1 MRKIQLLAN
10 FRRANPRKRLWLG
23 GSALGLVLLVF
34 VVGNAFIPRDKAV
47 TRQMLGH
54 DFLAFYTAGSFVNQ
68 GRYRELYN
76 LESVKAFEQATAHA
90 VGLEVGESFGPWWN
104 PPFYAIVFAPLARL
118 PYPTALDL
126 WRWIALAA
134 GIIAIAVLASFVA
147 RGQPLAASQT
157 GSLSICEA
165 ASGGDW
171 RSWGLVPLLVIVSMP
186 FLQAMSHGQ
195 NTFTSLLLLV
205 TAVALWRSERAVL
218 AGIIAGLL
226 FYKPQLAAVV
236 AVAMVFDLGWR
247 AAVGFAITGSALLL
261 VMVIAMPGA
270 IADYAHLLPANVRW
284 MQVEHTYLWER
295 HVTLKAFW
303 RLLLQGRDAGEMR
316 RITSVLTVTS
326 TLAVGGGL
334 LWAVVAQW
342 RVRGYQREN
351 RGCHPRL
358 CTDEARR
365 DRLIAATI
373 AAMPLLMPFYFD
385 YDLLLLAVPVTLY
398 AVERIT
404 RPGLVRSGDVWLT
417 RAWVALY
424 LWLLVNP
431 GLAMRTHVN
440 LSVVLLSCVA
450 GMLIHRAGRDEQL
463 VVMGT
468 EPQIELAVQPAFRT
482 RAA

>member
-10 FRRANPRKRLWLG
+10 FQRGNLRKRLWLG

-76 LESVKAFEQATAHA
+76 LESVKTFEQATAHA

-104 PPFYAIVFAPLARL
+104 PPFYAIVFAPFARL
-118 PYPTALDL
+118 PYPAALDL
-126 WRWIALAA
+126 WRWVALGA
-134 GIIAIAVLASFVA
+134 GLVAIAVLASFVA
-147 RGQPLAASQT
+147 RGQPLAASRT
-157 GSLSICEA
+157 SSLSIREA

-171 RSWGLVPLLVIVSMP
+171 RSWALVPLLVVVSMP

-205 TAVALWRSERAVL
+205 AAVALWRSERAVI
-218 AGIIAGLL
+218 AGIVAGLL

-236 AVAMVFDLGWR
+236 ALAMVFDLGWH
-247 AAVGFAITGSALLL
+247 AAAGFTITGSILLL
-261 VMVIAMPGA
+261 VTMVAMPGA
-270 IADYAHLLPANVRW
+270 IGDFLHLLPANVRW

-303 RLLLQGRDAGEMR
+303 RLLLQGRDAGEMTI
-316 RITSVLTVTS
+316 ITSVLA
-326 TLAVGGGL
+326 TLSMIAVGAGL
-334 LWAVVAQW
+334 VWAVLAQW
-342 RVRGYQREN
+342 RVRGY
-351 RGCHPRL
+351 RL
-358 CTDEARR
+358 QLYTADLRR

-385 YDLLLLAVPVTLY
+385 YDLLLLAVPATLY
-398 AVERIT
+398 AVERIR
-404 RPGLVRSGDVWLT
+404 RPDMVRSSDVWLT

-463 VVMGT
+463 IVMDS
-468 EPQIELAVQPAFRT
+468 ESQIELAVEPAL
-482 RAA
+482 RAKAA